1 MSRRSRVGFAE
12 TATLVA
18 QQPVN
23 RFRPKRAAVLVC
35 LFEGDDGGIGLI
47 LTKRS
52 SRLSTH
58 SGEVTLPG
66 GKMEETD
73 SNDVET
79 AMREAKEEIGLDP
92 SFVNIIADIMYSNIS
107 SLRSENLV
115 KVAQRLRLYKA
126 SQNLTIPNGIVLED
140 SKIRDSLFKV
150 GPYRAAVLICLFEGE
165 RGDLRVILTRR
176 SLNMSSHSG
185 EVVLPGGKW
194 EEGDHNDCET
204 ALREA
209 NEEIGLEPS
218 AVEVVTILEPF
229 YSAVMGFSRR
239 ITIFPVIAI
248 MWDKTGFK
256 PNPNPT
262 EVESVFDAP
271 LEMFLKNENRR
282 EEMVDWMGYKYLI
295 HSFDYRACNNKS
307 YVISALT
314 AAILIRASSVV
325 YQRAPDF
332 HEGMIVFQ
340 PRSRH

>member
-1 MSRRSRVGFAE
+1 
-12 TATLVA
+12 
-18 QQPVN
+18 
-23 RFRPKRAAVLVC
+23 
-35 LFEGDDGGIGLI
+35 
-47 LTKRS
+47 
-52 SRLSTH
+52 
-58 SGEVTLPG
+58 
-66 GKMEETD
+66 
-73 SNDVET
+73 
-79 AMREAKEEIGLDP
+79 
-92 SFVNIIADIMYSNIS
+92 MYSNIS

-115 KVAQRLRLYKA
+115 KVAQRLRSYKA
-126 SQNLTIPNGIVLED
+126 SPNLTVPNGIIVED

-150 GPYRAAVLICLFEGE
+150 GPDRASVLICLFEGE
-165 RGDLRVILTRR
+165 RGVLRVILTRR

-194 EEGDHNDCET
+194 EEGDHDDSET

-229 YSAVMGFSRR
+229 LSTRR

-248 MWDKTGFK
+248 MWDKTRYK

-282 EEMVDWMGYKYLI
+282 EENVDWMGYGYVI

-314 AAILIRASSVV
+314 AAILIRAASVV

-332 HEGMIVFQ
+332 HEGMIVFR